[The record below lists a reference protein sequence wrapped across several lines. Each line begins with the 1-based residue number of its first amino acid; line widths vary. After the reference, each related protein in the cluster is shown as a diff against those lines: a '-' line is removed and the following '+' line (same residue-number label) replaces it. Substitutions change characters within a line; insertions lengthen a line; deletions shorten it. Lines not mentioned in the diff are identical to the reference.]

1 MKDMGPPVTPETLL
15 SAYMSGIFPMAESQD
30 DTELF
35 WVEPRWRG
43 VLPLEGFRISRS
55 LAKRMRR
62 GDVESRWNFDFDGV
76 VRACADREE
85 TWISDRLGALYR
97 ELHAA
102 GFAHSQEIWSEDR
115 MIGGV
120 FGVTLGGAFFGESMF
135 SAEKDGSKMAL
146 AVLVHRLRRAG
157 YALFDTQFVTP
168 HLMSLGV
175 QEIPKEVYRRRLAA
189 ALELRPGPLAPE
201 PTLQEVMQRKT
212 QMS

>member
-43 VLPLEGFRISRS
+43 VLPLERFRISRS

-97 ELHAA
+97 ELQAA
-102 GFAHSQEIWSEDR
+102 GFAHSQEIWSGDR

-201 PTLQEVMQRKT
+201 PTLQEVVQRKT
-212 QMS
+212 QIS